1 MNRWLSRKIVSMLI
15 LAMAL
20 PLLLQAVS
28 IRATEIRIGVVNTE
42 KILRESIL
50 AIKAQKKIEQE
61 FKLRDSRIK
70 ELSSQIKRLQ
80 QQLEQQSDNQVA
92 GSPDRRAKERELAS
106 LSRQHQREQ
115 QQMREDLS
123 LRQNEEYGR
132 ILDQINQ
139 TIDKLASDQGYD
151 LILQL
156 QDSVYRSVRIDIT
169 DQIMSLLDGQ
179 GKMTKQPKYPKNEER
194 EQQ

>member
-1 MNRWLSRKIVSMLI
+1 MPSR
-15 LAMAL
+15 
-20 PLLLQAVS
+20 P
-28 IRATEIRIGVVNTE
+28 
-42 KILRESIL
+42 
-50 AIKAQKKIEQE
+50 KKIEQE

-179 GKMTKQPKYPKNEER
+179 GK
-194 EQQ
+194 